1 MESYQPSRETAAPE
15 LPFLVTAYLADDS
28 GTLRPAMMPTA
39 CPMSDGSEEC
49 CITLDYH
56 RPRKTGPCIPV
67 AVLECTTHERH
78 FTVYPCGHVPYGREA
93 VAPVGLD
100 GRVLSAASPATAEAE
115 EPEPRP
121 LWRQTRFA
129 AVLDAAQ
136 GKAWPRDS
144 PGPCWTTQLQRLDEL
159 AALLGLEPTP
169 PAAVGE
175 KLALLL
181 DVPRL
186 SLIDDAGRLAQ
197 AVGFE
202 ARGVILVAT
211 LERASKG
218 RLILDRVLAC
228 GALSGLWRPARLWR
242 TPDNPQCT
250 VFPGRGTPSG

>member
-1 MESYQPSRETAAPE
+1 
-15 LPFLVTAYLADDS
+15 
-28 GTLRPAMMPTA
+28 MPTA
-39 CPMSDGSEEC
+39 CPRESDGGEAC
-49 CITLDYH
+49 CVTFDYH

-67 AVLECTTHERH
+67 AVLECSTHRRH
-78 FTVYPCGHVPYGREA
+78 FTLYPCGHVPYGREA

-100 GRVLSAASPATAEAE
+100 GRALSAASAGPATAEGE
-115 EPEPRP
+115 EPCPP
-121 LWRQTRFA
+121 WGQTRFS

-169 PAAVGE
+169 SAALGE

-186 SLIDDAGRLAQ
+186 SLLDAAKGLAR

-218 RLILDRVLAC
+218 RRILDRVLAC
-228 GALSGLWRPARLWR
+228 GALSGLWRPVHLWR
-242 TPDNPQCT
+242 TPGQPQCT